1 VIHILHRAVELFIV
15 LRAAVRVRDAHGAF
29 DRRISDSMLA
39 SVVGPPKISLRQRL
53 RRRMGLWEGR
63 CTGAS
68 GRNNNSLIRDPVPLM
83 SLRLGFILGPISL
96 VSACARLQEL
106 DALVYTQTVIQ
117 KPLVLWADSGL
128 TCAPPVRIYAGM
140 RSLLDFGPLTG
151 QS

>member
-1 VIHILHRAVELFIV
+1 VYGCLGQKQQFLN
-15 LRAAVRVRDAHGAF
+15 
-29 DRRISDSMLA
+29 S
-39 SVVGPPKISLRQRL
+39 GPCSLDVSSSRFYPRPDF
-53 RRRMGLWEGR
+53 
-63 CTGAS
+63 TG
-68 GRNNNSLIRDPVPLM
+68 VC
-83 SLRLGFILGPISL
+83 
-96 VSACARLQEL
+96 CARLQEL